1 MIDPR
6 IARMIEETRQQASLT
21 PASTRDLREAI
32 ESSPFLSDLMV
43 KAIEADS
50 LRKITFDPP
59 SNEGGHYDAKLRSIS
74 VNANIVDRPRRN
86 ERIDQLT
93 SILGHETGHAMMA
106 RSTELSAYRLSYE
119 LDQAIKQAAEYGDP
133 TVDVTATAAIFIAAS
148 RRNEGFAELT
158 GMNALASRVAHTTP
172 DAELGDVLLRL
183 DPTTPC
189 VTDGRAAQGIQFDA
203 NFMQRTGGTA
213 SSPAVQAVAACQ
225 FDKSGSTLGQSGSSD
240 YNAYYLTYVVST
252 GAELLQNRSQVS
264 SQSVPQLGLNMDAL
278 GSSAAEI
285 ERAGVPLGG
294 PGRVFGLI
302 DTSASKNVPVEI
314 RQIGAPHA
322 QSPAISSEVPAAYP
336 MLVDNAAHP
345 DHQDYRKIHDWV
357 KATGNWNEVESRNVS
372 AALFR
377 EQLENPTIRQLDQVT
392 GGVGKDGA
400 HNVFAVYAPFGDA
413 GPQFHSH
420 VDGKVASQ
428 QPAAQN
434 LQHAEEVRQSN
445 HLKLTQDQ
453 TQQQEQTTAAT
464 RHMN

>member
-1 MIDPR
+1 MLDPR
-6 IARMIEETRQQASLT
+6 IERMIEETRQQASMT
-21 PASTRDLREAI
+21 PASAKDLREAI

-43 KAIEADS
+43 KAIESDS

-59 SNEGGHYDAKLRSIS
+59 SHEGGHYDARLRSIS
-74 VNANIVDRPRRN
+74 VNSDILDRPRRT

-93 SILGHETGHAMMA
+93 SIIGHETGHALMA
-106 RSTELSAYRLSYE
+106 RSTELSANRLSYE
-119 LDQAIKQAAEYGDP
+119 LDQAIKQAAQYGDP
-133 TVDVTATAAIFIAAS
+133 TVEITAAAATFIAAS

-172 DAELGDVLLRL
+172 DADLGNVLLRL

-189 VTDGRAAQGIQFDA
+189 VTDGKAAQGIQFDP

-225 FDKSGSTLGQSGSSD
+225 FDQSGSTLGQSGSSD

-252 GAELLQNRSQVS
+252 GADLLQSRSRVS
-264 SQSVPQLGLNMDAL
+264 SQPVPQLGLNMEAL

-285 ERAGVPLGG
+285 ERAGVSLGG

-302 DTSASKNVPVEI
+302 DTSAGKSVPVEI

-322 QSPAISSEVPAAYP
+322 QSPAISSEVPAAHP
-336 MLVDNAAHP
+336 ILVDNAAHP
-345 DHQDYRKIHDWV
+345 DHEDYRKIHDWV

-377 EQLENPTIRQLDQVT
+377 EQLENPTIRQLDQVR

-400 HNVFAVYAPFGDA
+400 HNVFAVYAPFGNA

-420 VDGKVASQ
+420 VDGKIASQ
-428 QPAAQN
+428 QPAAEN
-434 LQHAEEVRQSN
+434 LQQAEETRQSN
-445 HLKLTQDQ
+445 QLKLTQDQ
-453 TQQQEQTTAAT
+453 TQQHEQTTSAM
-464 RHMN
+464 RHVN

>member
-1 MIDPR
+1 MLDPR
-6 IARMIEETRQQASLT
+6 IERMIEETRQQASMT
-21 PASTRDLREAI
+21 PASARDLREAI
-32 ESSPFLSDLMV
+32 ESSPFLSDLMA
-43 KAIEADS
+43 KAIESDS

-59 SNEGGHYDAKLRSIS
+59 SHEGGHYDAQLRSIS
-74 VNANIVDRPRRN
+74 VNSDILDRPRRT

-93 SILGHETGHAMMA
+93 SIIGHETGHALMA
-106 RSTELSAYRLSYE
+106 RSTELSANRLSYE
-119 LDQAIKQAAEYGDP
+119 LDQAIKQAAQYGDP
-133 TVDVTATAAIFIAAS
+133 TVEVTAAAATFIAAS
-148 RRNEGFAELT
+148 RVNEGFAELT

-172 DAELGDVLLRL
+172 DADLDDVLLRL

-189 VTDGRAAQGIQFDA
+189 VTDGKAAQGIQFDA

-213 SSPAVQAVAACQ
+213 SSAAVQAVAACQ
-225 FDKSGSTLGQSGSSD
+225 FDQSGSTLGQSGSSD

-252 GAELLQNRSQVS
+252 GAELLQSRSRVS
-264 SQSVPQLGLNMDAL
+264 SQSVPHLGLNMEAL

-285 ERAGVPLGG
+285 ERAGVQLGG

-302 DTSASKNVPVEI
+302 DTSAGKSVPVEI
-314 RQIGAPHA
+314 RQIGAPHV
-322 QSPAISSEVPAAYP
+322 QSPAISSEVPSAQP

-345 DHQDYRKIHDWV
+345 DHQDYKKIHDWV

-377 EQLENPTIRQLDQVT
+377 EQLENPTIRQLDQVK

-420 VDGKVASQ
+420 VDGKIASQ
-428 QPAAQN
+428 QPAVEN
-434 LQHAEEVRQSN
+434 LQQAEEVRLYNQV
-445 HLKLTQDQ
+445 KLTQDQ
-453 TQQQEQTTAAT
+453 TQQQEQTTSAML
-464 RHMN
+464 HVN